1 MNRAAGLAYGEAL
14 PDGDPH
20 GTVLLLHGYP
30 ESSYMWRHL
39 LPVVADAGWHA
50 VAPDFAGFGG
60 SEPDRPATWTNH
72 VEAVERFRG
81 ELALDR
87 VVLITHDWGGLIGLR
102 WACDHADAVAGLVIS
117 GTGFFADG
125 RWHGF
130 AEALRTEGQG
140 EQLIDAM
147 TPDGLAGLLEQSGL
161 ATDDEL
167 IDEYWRGFADRE
179 RRHSHLDF
187 VRSVEFSELT
197 DYEGCLAAL
206 GVPALVL
213 WGEEDPFAP
222 VGGAHRF
229 HRDLPDAELVVVDGA
244 SHFVFADAP
253 DRSSAAVADFLGQ
266 LT

>member
-1 MNRAAGLAYGEAL
+1 MKAAAGLAYREAI
-14 PDGDPH
+14 PDGEPH

-39 LPVVADAGWHA
+39 LPAVVDAGWHA
-50 VAPDFAGFGG
+50 VAPDLAGFGG
-60 SEPDRPATWTNH
+60 SEPDRPAVWTRH
-72 VEAVERFRG
+72 VESIERFRD
-81 ELALDR
+81 ELGLDG
-87 VVLITHDWGGLIGLR
+87 VVLLTHDWGGLIGLR
-102 WACDHADAVAGLVIS
+102 WACDHPGHVAGLVIS
-117 GTGFFADG
+117 GTGFFTDG

-147 TPDGLAGLLEQSGL
+147 TRDGLAALLEQSGL

-167 IDEYWRGFADRE
+167 VDEYWRGFGDRD

-187 VRSVEFSELT
+187 FRSVEFSELA

-213 WGEEDPFAP
+213 WGEDDPFAP
-222 VGGAHRF
+222 VGGAYRF
-229 HRDLPDAELVVVDGA
+229 ERDLPDAELVVVDGA
-244 SHFVFADAP
+244 SHFVFEDAP
-253 DRSSAAVADFLGQ
+253 DRSNRAVVSFLDQ